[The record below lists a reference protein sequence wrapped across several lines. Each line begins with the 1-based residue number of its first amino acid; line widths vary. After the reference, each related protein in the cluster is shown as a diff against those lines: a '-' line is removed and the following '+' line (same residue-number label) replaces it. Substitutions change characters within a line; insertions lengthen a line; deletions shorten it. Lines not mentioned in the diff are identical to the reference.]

1 MKPISP
7 YYIFIGI
14 MIRVNTM
21 KRLLSFFCIVVLALG
36 LLTTPA
42 RATGVYDLPPLSAGD
57 PTWVVDQADTI
68 SRANESKVSSDLKK
82 LADQTGNEVRMVVV
96 RRLDFGQTMDQ
107 LADELFNKWY
117 PTPEAK
123 ANQTLL
129 VIDTLTNAT
138 AIRTGENAQKLLNN
152 AIAESV
158 VSETVAVPLKDGA
171 KYNQA
176 LLDASRRISAVL
188 SGQPDPG
195 PPDVQEINIES
206 TFTSAEE
213 TNDTSA
219 SIWVIVFLFFATLI
233 PMVTYFWY
241 VGFPWGGGEEE
252 E

>member
-1 MKPISP
+1 
-7 YYIFIGI
+7 
-14 MIRVNTM
+14 M

-36 LLTTPA
+36 MLVPPSL
-42 RATGVYDLPPLSAGD
+42 ATGIYDLPPLSAGD
-57 PTWVVDQADTI
+57 STWVVDQADTI
-68 SRANESKVSSDLKK
+68 SRANEAKVSSDLKK
-82 LADQTGNEVRMVVV
+82 LASSTGNEVRMVVI
-96 RRLDFGQTMDQ
+96 RRLDFGQTINQ
-107 LADELFNKWY
+107 FADELFNKWY

-123 ANQTLL
+123 EHQTLL

-138 AIRTGENAQKLLNN
+138 AIRTGEKAQKLLNDD
-152 AIAESV
+152 IADSV
-158 VSETVAVPLKDGA
+158 VSETVAVPLKEGA

-176 LLDASRRISAVL
+176 VLDASRRVSAVL

-195 PPDVQEINIES
+195 PPDAQEINIES

>member
-1 MKPISP
+1 
-7 YYIFIGI
+7 

-21 KRLLSFFCIVVLALG
+21 KLLLSFFCIVVLVLG
-36 LLTTPA
+36 MLVPPSL
-42 RATGVYDLPPLSAGD
+42 ATGVYDLPPLSVGD
-57 PTWVVDQADTI
+57 STWVVDQADTI
-68 SRANESKVSSDLKK
+68 SRANEAKVSGDLKK
-82 LADQTGNEVRMVVV
+82 LASSTGNEVRMVVI
-96 RRLDFGQTMDQ
+96 RRLDFGQTINQ
-107 LADELFNKWY
+107 FADELFNKWY

-138 AIRTGENAQKLLNN
+138 AIRTGETTQKLLNDD
-152 AIAESV
+152 IADSV
-158 VSETVAVPLKDGA
+158 AAFTVAAPLKNSA
-171 KYNQA
+171 YNQA
-176 LLDASRRISAVL
+176 VLDASRRISAVL

-195 PPDVQEINIES
+195 PPEAQEINIES